1 MNDSDDTHSIA
12 VALASLKGSVDTG
25 FAKLD
30 GRLDVALERQ
40 IGTEKEIKELK
51 KEVEGIKGKLT
62 QLEAKVW
69 KLSTLAALVGGGS
82 ATGAYQLMY

>member
-1 MNDSDDTHSIA
+1 MNDDDTAGSVA

-40 IGTEKEIKELK
+40 IGTEREIKELK
-51 KEVEGIKGKLT
+51 RKLV
-62 QLEAKVW
+62 QLETKMW
-69 KLSTLAALVGGGS
+69 KLSLTAALIGGGG
-82 ATGAYQLMY
+82 ATGAWQLMG